1 MPLSGSSPI
10 VSVKNLS
17 GQLLRG
23 ALGLLFP
30 PVCKSC
36 GTRLGRAGDLVCQNC
51 WSNLQPVSDEIL
63 STKAIPENLDAIYA
77 VYLFDERMQRIVH
90 ALKYRDF
97 RSMGVKLGIA
107 MGERFMGLSP
117 KMSKAA
123 LVPVPLHPKKY
134 RERGYNQSE
143 WLASGV
149 QSVLSLPVLPR
160 LLQRIKNTQSQ
171 TKLNARER
179 QDNVRDAFRVSE
191 SYQRDLFE
199 SVILVDDVFTTGA
212 TMNSAA
218 AVCKAAGIYTVVG
231 LTAAMPI

>member
-1 MPLSGSSPI
+1 MSPRVPSPLVWI
-10 VSVKNLS
+10 KNLS

-23 ALGLLFP
+23 VLGLLFP
-30 PVCKSC
+30 AVCKSC
-36 GTRLGRAGDLVCQNC
+36 GTRLERADELVCQNC
-51 WSNLQPVSDEIL
+51 WSRLQPVSDEIL
-63 STKAIPENLDAIYA
+63 RGKLIPENLDAIYA
-77 VYLFDERMQRIVH
+77 VYLFDERMQRLVH

-97 RSMGVKLGIA
+97 RTMGVKLGIA
-107 MGERFMGLSP
+107 MGKRFLALSP
-117 KMSKAA
+117 KMSRAA
-123 LVPVPLHPKKY
+123 LVPIPLHPQKY

-143 WLASGV
+143 WLARGV
-149 QSVLSLPVLPR
+149 ESVLSFPVRPR
-160 LLQRIKNTQSQ
+160 LLQRIKYTKSQ

-179 QDNVRDAFRVSE
+179 QDNVRDAFRLSA

-218 AVCKAAGIYTVVG
+218 GVCKAAGISTVVS